1 MLKNVI
7 IIGSADED
15 LHRIEDQLR
24 DSVDLKVTMLRL
36 GESMNGSLQRA
47 LPQADLAI
55 VCCRG
60 PQLTTLDAI
69 ASLSDERRPRI
80 LVCGDLT
87 SPEATRLLVRIG
99 VIDLLPA
106 SPSTEELHAAV
117 RRALRD
123 GDGGIKGRETEV
135 ISVIGASGGVGASF
149 IACNLAHLAA
159 VSTGKSVLLIDLDL
173 TYAPISAMLG
183 LKPARSLADALGQ
196 LANLDAVA
204 LEGYAM
210 RHASGLRLL
219 SALPAGVPSRA
230 VSGTELS
237 MLLKLAR
244 EQHDLVVIAANRWLD
259 PASVES
265 VAESR
270 RVLMILGQNLGDVR
284 NGLRLRSLLVDWL
297 GVSRAAVEVAINR
310 YSTRAP
316 VLAQDIAAA
325 LGVANPFPIPED
337 VELVRRSID
346 SATPLVDLAHAAP
359 LTDALVA
366 LGARLAGTDP
376 VPVPRGSLHR
386 FLSGIS
392 LANFSR
398 SDR

>member
-1 MLKNVI
+1 MLKTVTI
-7 IIGSADED
+7 VGSAED
-15 LHRIEDQLR
+15 DLRRIEDQLR
-24 DSVDLKVTMLRL
+24 DSVDLKLETLRL
-36 GESMNGSLQRA
+36 GEAMNGRLH
-47 LPQADLAI
+47 QAFARSDLAI

-60 PQLTTLDAI
+60 PQLSILDAI
-69 ASLSDERRPRI
+69 ASLAAEQRPRI

-87 SPEATRLLVRIG
+87 SSEATRLLVRIG
-99 VIDLLPA
+99 VVDLLSATP
-106 SPSTEELHAAV
+106 TTDELQAAV

-123 GDGGIKGRETEV
+123 GGRGTDERASEV
-135 ISVIGASGGVGASF
+135 ISVVGASGGVGASF

-159 VSTGKSVLLIDLDL
+159 FNAAKSVLLIDLDL
-173 TYAPISAMLG
+173 TYAPIAAMLG
-183 LKPARSLADALGQ
+183 LKPTRSLADALGQ
-196 LANLDAVA
+196 LASLDAVA
-204 LEGYAM
+204 LAGYAM
-210 RHASGLRLL
+210 RHSSGLRLL
-219 SALPAGVPSRA
+219 SAAPAGVPARA

-270 RVLMILGQNLGDVR
+270 RVLMVLGQSLGDVR

-297 GVSRAAVEVAINR
+297 GVPRAAVDVAINR

-316 VLAQDIAAA
+316 VLAKDIATA
-325 LGVANPFPIPED
+325 LGIADPALIPED
-337 VELVRRSID
+337 IELARHSID
-346 SATPLVDLAHAAP
+346 AARPLAELAHGAP
-359 LTDALVA
+359 LTDALSA
-366 LGARLAGTDP
+366 LGARLSGNVSAAPT
-376 VPVPRGSLHR
+376 RGSLHR

>member
-15 LHRIEDQLR
+15 LRRIEDQLR
-24 DSVDLKVTMLRL
+24 DSADLKLRTLRL
-36 GESMNGSLQRA
+36 GESMNGSLQQA
-47 LPQADLAI
+47 LPKTDLAI

-69 ASLSDERRPRI
+69 ASLPDERRPRI

-117 RRALRD
+117 RRALREGND
-123 GDGGIKGRETEV
+123 GSKGRETDV
-135 ISVIGASGGVGASF
+135 ISVLGASGGVGASF

-159 VSTGKSVLLIDLDL
+159 VASGKSVLLVDLDL

-183 LKPARSLADALGQ
+183 LKPTRSLADALGQ
-196 LANLDAVA
+196 LTNLDAVA

-210 RHASGLRLL
+210 RHASGVRLL

-230 VSGTELS
+230 VSGSELS

-265 VAESR
+265 VAESH
-270 RVLMILGQNLGDVR
+270 RVLVVLGQNLGDVR

-297 GVSRAAVEVAINR
+297 GVSRAAVEVCINR

-325 LGVANPFPIPED
+325 LGVANPFLIPED

-346 SATPLVDLAHAAP
+346 AATPLADLAHAAP
-359 LTDALVA
+359 LTSALAA
-366 LGARLAGTDP
+366 LGARLAGTVP
-376 VPVPRGSLHR
+376 APVPRGSLHR
-386 FLSGIS
+386 FLSNIS